1 MPKGQHKC
9 QIGRLRNRVTNKASA
24 KEAVRFIDCVDR
36 AVEQFRESSQALRA
50 FNRRV
55 TFSSGV
61 EPVPCDPHRRM
72 RVLGLLRRLR
82 RLSKRLHWSPHQ
94 KEKTA
99 FQGECPM
106 RRIVKLVNCVQGL
119 REGTVGRL
127 VVSRLEYR
135 NLRALRHARRAIGHE
150 GLHSAVT
157 CAHGCGRRNQ

>member
-9 QIGRLRNRVTNKASA
+9 QIGRLRNRVTNRASA

-36 AVEQFRESSQALRA
+36 AAEHFRESSQALRA

-61 EPVPCDPHRRM
+61 EPVPCDPHRRI
-72 RVLGLLRRLR
+72 RILGPLRRLR

-106 RRIVKLVNCVQGL
+106 RQIVNLVNSVQGL
-119 REGTVGRL
+119 SEDAVGWF
-127 VVSRLEYR
+127 VVSRSEYR
-135 NLRALRHARRAIGHE
+135 NLRVLRHARRAIGHE

-157 CAHGCGRRNQ
+157 CAHGCGRRNR